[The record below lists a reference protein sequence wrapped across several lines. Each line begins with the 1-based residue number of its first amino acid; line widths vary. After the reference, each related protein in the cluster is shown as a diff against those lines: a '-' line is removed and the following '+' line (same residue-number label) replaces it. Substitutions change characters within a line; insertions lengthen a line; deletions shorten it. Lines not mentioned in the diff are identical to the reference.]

1 MRPAARLVLLVVG
14 LTTLPLPF
22 SARAHEHG
30 GGSSG
35 PDHVGAHEHAAME
48 PIDGNALGV
57 VHFENSGSAAAQA
70 PFIRGIKLLHSFEY
84 PAARLAFQEAG
95 RLDPAFALA
104 AWGEALTYNHT
115 LWNEQDTV
123 AARGALARLG
133 TSPEARIARGRT
145 PRERDYLASVERL
158 YGSGDKA
165 ARNAAYCEA
174 LEAMVARYPQDLDA
188 RAFHALALLGLT
200 TARDHANYMRAA
212 AEAEIV
218 YDAEKRHPGALH
230 YMIHAYDDPV
240 HAPLGLRAARRYA
253 LVAPDAPHA
262 RHMTAHIFFAL
273 GLWKEAIAAND
284 ASLRVA
290 RERGDPNYHA
300 LLWLVYADLQDDRR
314 AAAAELVRS
323 VAADVANAPDKENRL
338 RLAFARATWLVET
351 RGAPGTEADRPVDS
365 TGVTSIGYFAMH
377 DFARGIT
384 AALAGDAIRA
394 RAALEQLQAR
404 IAAAHEQPPG
414 ENSAWVDVTAPN
426 ELPEAQVLATALE
439 GCVAFADGQH
449 AAGIA
454 KVREAIERTS
464 GWEFEYGPPWSV
476 KPLDELL
483 GELLLA
489 DGQSARAAEAFQRT
503 LVSYPN
509 RRLALEGLAAARG
522 AH

>member
-1 MRPAARLVLLVVG
+1 MRHATRLAIVFAG
-14 LTTLPLPF
+14 LTLACAAGTTG
-22 SARAHEHG
+22 AHEHA
-30 GGSSG
+30 GGSDG
-35 PDHVGAHEHAAME
+35 PDHVGAHEHGAEVPATV
-48 PIDGNALGV
+48 GALGV

-84 PAARLAFQEAG
+84 PAARQAFREAA
-95 RLDPAFALA
+95 RLDPEFALA

-123 AARGALARLG
+123 AARAALARLG
-133 TSPEARIARGRT
+133 PTPEDRIARGRT
-145 PRERDYLASVERL
+145 ARERDYLASVEAL
-158 YGSGDKA
+158 YGTGDKA
-165 ARNAAYCEA
+165 TRNAAYCAA
-174 LEAMVARYPQDLDA
+174 LEAIVARYPKDLDA
-188 RAFHALALLGLT
+188 RAFHALSLLGLT
-200 TARDHANYMRAA
+200 TARDHVNYMRAA

-218 YDAEKRHPGALH
+218 YEAEKSHPGALH

-253 LVAPDAPHA
+253 TVAPDAPHA

-273 GLWKEAIAAND
+273 GLWKEAIAANE
-284 ASLRVA
+284 ASLRAA
-290 RERGDPNYHA
+290 RQQGDPNYHA
-300 LLWLVYADLQDDRR
+300 LLWLVYADLQESRR
-314 AAAAELVRS
+314 PAAAELVRS
-323 VAADVANAPDKENRL
+323 VERDVAISVGKENRL

-351 RGAPGTEADRPVDS
+351 RDAGGVDADVPVDS

-384 AALAGDAIRA
+384 AALAGDSGRA

-404 IAAAHEQPPG
+404 IGSAHEQLTG
-414 ENSAWVDVTAPN
+414 ENSAWYDVTAPN
-426 ELPEAQVLATALE
+426 ELPEARVLATALD
-439 GCVAFADGQH
+439 GAVAFAAGRH
-449 AAGIA
+449 GEGIA
-454 KVREAIERTS
+454 RVREAIGSTA

-489 DGQSARAAEAFQRT
+489 DGQKVEAAGAFQRT
-503 LVSYPN
+503 LVIYPN

-522 AH
+522 AQ

>member
-1 MRPAARLVLLVVG
+1 MRQFVRHTLVFASLAAALG
-14 LTTLPLPF
+14 AGI
-22 SARAHEHG
+22 ARAHEQG
-30 GGSSG
+30 GGSDG
-35 PDHVGAHEHAAME
+35 PGHVGAHAHSPTEAVG
-48 PIDGNALGV
+48 GNALGV

-70 PFIRGIKLLHSFEY
+70 PFIRGLKLLHSFEY
-84 PAARLAFQEAG
+84 PAARQAFQEAG
-95 RLDPAFALA
+95 RRDPEFALA

-123 AARGALARLG
+123 AARAALARLG
-133 TSPEARIARGRT
+133 TSSEARIARGRT
-145 PRERDYLASVERL
+145 ARERDYLASVERL

-188 RAFHALALLGLT
+188 RALHALALLGLT

-218 YDAEKRHPGALH
+218 YEAEKRHPGALH

-253 LVAPDAPHA
+253 TVAPDAPHA

-273 GLWKEAIAAND
+273 GLWKEAIAANE

-290 RERGDPNYHA
+290 RQRGDPNYHA
-300 LLWLVYADLQDDRR
+300 LLWLVYADLQEGRR
-314 AAAAELVRS
+314 AAAEELVRS
-323 VAADVANAPDKENRL
+323 VAKDVATSPGKENRL

-351 RGAPGTEADRPVDS
+351 HGAPGADAGVPVDS
-365 TGVTSIGYFAMH
+365 AGVTSIGYFAMH

-384 AALAGDAIRA
+384 TALAGDAARA
-394 RAALEQLQAR
+394 RAALDQLQAR
-404 IAAAHEQPPG
+404 IAGAHEQLPG
-414 ENSAWVDVTAPN
+414 ENSAWYDVTAPN
-426 ELPEAQVLATALE
+426 ELPEARVLATALE
-439 GCVAFADGQH
+439 GGVLFAEGQH

-454 KVREAIERTS
+454 RVREAIDRTAV
-464 GWEFEYGPPWSV
+464 WEFEYGPPWSV

-489 DGQSARAAEAFQRT
+489 DGQNALAAEAFQRT
-503 LVSYPN
+503 LASYPN

-522 AH
+522 GH